1 MYMDMYIDIFREDN
15 ILYQIAQQIKKNQ
28 NNIGHSVG
36 ELYKIKDKNDSLRE
50 VYEDYKGYRDYIV
63 NMKKD
68 QEIQIL
74 GILHYLEKSMLEAN
88 LTDRMVNEAKHEQQ
102 ILLEKLKTVRNDLDE
117 ITEKAENL

>member
-1 MYMDMYIDIFREDN
+1 MDIFKKDM
-15 ILYQIAQQIKKNQ
+15 ILQQIARQIKKNQ
-28 NNIGHSVG
+28 NNIGQGVG

-50 VYEDYKGYRDYIV
+50 VYEDYKGYKDYIV